1 MSASVPEHELFD
13 VTIVRNLQQSVP
25 PADTETAQF
34 NPAVFWSIN
43 AVWITLL
50 IAVAVW
56 IWKFHGAQRLSS
68 WSQSLMAQDSGEQGN
83 EETQQQTIPP
93 EKRRKLLSDYF
104 RTSRVHM
111 VSKFDIG
118 FSIAFLRILLV
129 RRFLFDSNTKSIK
142 SDATVYGCLYCRYLR
157 AGSSQLVCLTRES
170 DYYFLL
176 TNLHVKCSS

>member
-1 MSASVPEHELFD
+1 MMSASVPEHELFD

-56 IWKFHGAQRLSS
+56 IWKFHGAQRLSN

-118 FSIAFLRILLV
+118 FSIAFLGFHLSV
-129 RRFLFDSNTKSIK
+129 DSCWTAAQSP
-142 SDATVYGCLYCRYLR
+142 
-157 AGSSQLVCLTRES
+157 SSQMLRYSCFCTAG
-170 DYYFLL
+170 
-176 TNLHVKCSS
+176 T